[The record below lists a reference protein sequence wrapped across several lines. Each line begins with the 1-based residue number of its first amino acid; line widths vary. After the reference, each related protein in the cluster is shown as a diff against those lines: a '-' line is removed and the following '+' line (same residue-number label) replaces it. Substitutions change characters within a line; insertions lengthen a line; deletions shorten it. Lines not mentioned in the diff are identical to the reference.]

1 MRRAGDDRA
10 TDRVELPDV
19 LGMSAGV
26 VVSQF
31 NADITGRLTRSS
43 LAELAGRGVRAE
55 VYEVP
60 GAFEIPGVI
69 ARLIRRNAHDGYIA
83 LGCIIR
89 GQTDHYELVAAQAR
103 EQIGRLAAAGDVPVM
118 FGVLTVHNRA
128 QALARAGGRK
138 GDLGLESAQGLIR
151 MLALYRRLS

>member
-1 MRRAGDDRA
+1 MRPTRGGPPRGADF
-10 TDRVELPDV
+10 PDV
-19 LGMSAGV
+19 SGMSAGI

-31 NADITGRLTRSS
+31 NSDITGRLCRSGVG
-43 LAELAGRGVRAE
+43 ELSRHGVRAG

-69 ARLIRRNAHDGYIA
+69 ARLIRQNRHDGYIA
-83 LGCIIR
+83 FGCVIR
-89 GQTDHYELVAAQAR
+89 GQTDHYDLVAAQAR
-103 EQIGRLAAAGDVPVM
+103 EQIGRLAASGDVPVM
-118 FGVLTVHNRA
+118 FGVLAVRNRA

-138 GDLGLESAQGLIR
+138 GDLGAETAQGLVR